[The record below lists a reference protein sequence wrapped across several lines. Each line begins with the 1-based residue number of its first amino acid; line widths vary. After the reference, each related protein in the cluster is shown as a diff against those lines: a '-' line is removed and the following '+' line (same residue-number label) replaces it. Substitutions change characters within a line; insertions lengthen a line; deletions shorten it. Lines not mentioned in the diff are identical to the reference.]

1 LCPWLWAGDGWQ
13 HIDDTT
19 VTAWV
24 KTGIYKEPTLKSVD
38 INAETFKGQVQL
50 SDFVSTRS
58 NMEHA
63 GAAAKGVNGAN
74 ARTTSGRALT
84 ALGLAVLMGLGG
96 CAGISDRQQSR
107 YRCRV
112 RFDPDGWPHDRRI
125 GSRGRRRHHRQ
136 RIREENVS
144 AQEIRRPDRV

>member
-63 GAAAKGVNGAN
+63 GAAAKGVNGAT

-96 CAGISDRQQSR
+96 CAGISDRQQSTAA
-107 YRCRV
+107 V
-112 RFDPDGWPHDRRI
+112 AGI
-125 GSRGRRRHHRQ
+125 GAVSGSTLTGGRTIGALGRAAVGG
-136 RIREENVS
+136 IIGNES
-144 AQEIRRPDRV
+144 AKKT

>member
-24 KTGIYKEPTLKSVD
+24 KTGIYKEPTLNSAD

-50 SDFVSTRS
+50 SDFVSTRG

-63 GAAAKGVNGAN
+63 GAAAKGVNGAT

-96 CAGISDRQQSR
+96 CAGIGAVSGSTLTGGRT
-107 YRCRV
+107 
-112 RFDPDGWPHDRRI
+112 I
-125 GSRGRRRHHRQ
+125 GALGRAAVGG
-136 RIREENVS
+136 IIGNES
-144 AQEIRRPDRV
+144 AKKT